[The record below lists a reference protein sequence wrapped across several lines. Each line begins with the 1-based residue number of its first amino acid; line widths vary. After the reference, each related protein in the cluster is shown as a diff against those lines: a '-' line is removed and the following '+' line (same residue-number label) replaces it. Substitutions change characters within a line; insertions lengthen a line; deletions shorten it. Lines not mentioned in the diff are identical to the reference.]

1 MHSVMLAILALVA
14 AATWAGAAVGA
25 PPPPGL
31 LRAGARA
38 ADGGSPVGPTAASK
52 ERAKL
57 GRGVAEPPP
66 AGGASADG
74 GAGRAIIAK
83 EEIIAGQGVE
93 QEEGAPPRV
102 AEPLDQDVA
111 VDAAAA
117 AAAAATAAAER
128 SASADGGAIIAKK
141 EIIAGQDTPASAPDA
156 LLRAP
161 EESRAGSQDTVWQP
175 PWRPSSTSPRSTA
188 DPVLQ
193 RALDMFEIEEVG
205 NPDLDDQVPIKKK
218 KSSSGGGGGGDLT
231 RGLTSP
237 YGSSNPYVMSGNGE
251 LQTAVGLYCSDQAA
265 AEATY
270 GDIGTWNTGQV
281 TSMAN
286 LFYSHCSTK
295 STFNADISNWDGKC
309 GAESASSYFITS

>member
-1 MHSVMLAILALVA
+1 MR
-14 AATWAGAAVGA
+14 AG
-25 PPPPGL
+25 
-31 LRAGARA
+31 LRAETSTA
-38 ADGGSPVGPTAASK
+38 AKDGPPVGPAASK
-52 ERAKL
+52 EGAGQRRDGTESPSSGSASAGGGGGIIANKEIIA
-57 GRGVAEPPP
+57 GQDQGPPPRMAEHPAQDGGVAVGAAAP
-66 AGGASADG
+66 AERSASADD
-74 GAGRAIIAK
+74 AIVAK
-83 EEIIAGQGVE
+83 EEIIAGQDT
-93 QEEGAPPRV
+93 P
-102 AEPLDQDVA
+102 
-111 VDAAAA
+111 
-117 AAAAATAAAER
+117 T
-128 SASADGGAIIAKK
+128 SAS
-141 EIIAGQDTPASAPDA
+141 DA

-175 PWRPSSTSPRSTA
+175 PWRPSTSPRSTA

-205 NPDLDDQVPIKKK
+205 NPDLDDQVPIKKEK
-218 KSSSGGGGGGDLT
+218 RSSGGGGDLT

-237 YGSSNPYVMSGNGE
+237 YGSSNPYVMSSNGE

-281 TSMAN
+281 TSMAY

-309 GAESASSYFITS
+309 GAESAFSYFITS